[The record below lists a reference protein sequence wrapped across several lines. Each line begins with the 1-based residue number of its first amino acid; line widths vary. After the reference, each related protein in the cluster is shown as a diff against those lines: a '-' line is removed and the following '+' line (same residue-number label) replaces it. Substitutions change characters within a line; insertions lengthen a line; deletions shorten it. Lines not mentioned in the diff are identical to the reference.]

1 MNLDLAILCG
11 GGIGLALL
19 LFGLAF
25 VRPRTDLAAAVGR
38 WEAQRQYKPTP
49 TVSETAADL
58 QARMGAYLVR
68 ELRQRGISMSK
79 LRADLELLD
88 KTLEQHLTNK
98 VLLAVFG
105 LVLPSLANAA
115 LSISGVNLP
124 WSVPLVVGLVLA
136 GVFFLVPDLSVAQE
150 ASARRDDLR
159 RALSCFLDLVSMALN
174 AGRGVSDALP
184 LAAGIGQGRGF
195 ELISETISRSRYA
208 GITPWAALSDLG
220 ERVDLPELRDLGG
233 ALTLVADDGAKVR
246 QSLTARAATQRRRQ
260 LAEAESEAEKSE
272 QSINLAQ
279 VILAVGFL
287 LFLAYP
293 AVINILNL

>member
-1 MNLDLAILCG
+1 MNLAILCG
-11 GGIGLALL
+11 AGIGVAMLL
-19 LFGLAF
+19 LGLAF
-25 VRPRTDLAAAVGR
+25 VPPRTDLAAAVGR
-38 WEAQRQYKPTP
+38 WESQRQYKPTP

-58 QARMGAYLVR
+58 QARLGAYLVR
-68 ELRQRGISMSK
+68 ELRQRGISMAK
-79 LRADLELLD
+79 LRADLELLG
-88 KTLEQHLTNK
+88 KTLEQHLTIK

-105 LVLPSLANAA
+105 LVLPSVANGALA
-115 LSISGVNLP
+115 ISGIDLP
-124 WSVPLVVGLVLA
+124 WSMPVVGGLLCAV
-136 GVFFLVPDLSVAQE
+136 VFFLVPDLSVAQQ

-159 RALSCFLDLVSMALN
+159 RALACFLDLVSMALN

-208 GITPWAALSDLG
+208 GITPWAALSELG

-260 LAEAESEAEKSE
+260 LAEAEGEADKSD
-272 QSINLAQ
+272 QAINLAQ
-279 VILAVGFL
+279 VILAIGFM
-287 LFLAYP
+287 LFLGYP
-293 AVINILNL
+293 AMIAIFNS

>member
-1 MNLDLAILCG
+1 MNLAILCG
-11 GGIGLALL
+11 AGVGLGLL
-19 LFGLAF
+19 LLSLAF
-25 VRPRTDLAAAVGR
+25 VPPRTDLAAAVGR
-38 WEAQRQYKPTP
+38 WESQRQHKPTP
-49 TVSETAADL
+49 TVSATAADL
-58 QARMGAYLVR
+58 QARLGRYLVR
-68 ELRQRGISMSK
+68 ELRQRGISMAK
-79 LRADLELLD
+79 IRADLELVD
-88 KTLEQHLTNK
+88 KTLEQHLTSK

-105 LVLPSLANAA
+105 LLLPSLANAA
-115 LSISGVNLP
+115 LAISGVDLP
-124 WSVPLVVGLVLA
+124 WSFPVLVGLVCA
-136 GVFFLVPDLSVAQE
+136 GVLFLIPDLSVAQE

-195 ELISETISRSRYA
+195 ELIAETISRARYA
-208 GITPWAALSDLG
+208 GVTPWVALSDLG
-220 ERVDLPELRDLGG
+220 ERVNLPELRDLGG

-260 LAEAESEAEKSE
+260 LAEAEGEAEKSE
-272 QSINLAQ
+272 QSINMAQ

-293 AVINILNL
+293 AVINILNI